1 MNKFKGVF
9 SLVVI
14 VAALG
19 YFVDLYD
26 LVLFGVVRDESLTDI
41 GLKGQALKDAGIS
54 LLNFQMTGF
63 LIGGILWGILGDMKG
78 RLSVLFGTII
88 LYSAAN
94 IANGFVHDLTT
105 YSVLRL
111 IAGIGLAGELG
122 AGVTLVSESLPLE
135 KRGYGTMIVV
145 VFGAFGAVLA
155 AKVGDI
161 GWRNAYFV
169 GGGLGFMLLLLRLGT
184 YESHIYTSIKHTD
197 IKKGAFLHLFTSR
210 ARFLKYLSCILI
222 GLPVWFT
229 IGVLIFS
236 AKEFAAL
243 VHVSGPVVT
252 GKCIMYSYFGLAAGD
267 LICGMASQLLK
278 SRKKAIVIFLFTS
291 MISFL
296 WYLFVRDVSV
306 SYFYFLCFML
316 GAFTGYWAIF
326 VTIASEQFGTNL
338 RATVTTTVP
347 NFVRGATVL
356 ITLSY
361 VALRKFFENHT
372 GSLNNA
378 VMIAALIVG
387 TTCILLSLVAVLNIK
402 ESFSKDLNY
411 VEEIN

>member
-1 MNKFKGVF
+1 LNKFKGVF
-9 SLVVI
+9 SLIVI

-26 LVLFGVVRDESLTDI
+26 LVLFGVVRDESLADI
-41 GLKGQALKDAGIS
+41 GLKGQELKNAGIS
-54 LLNFQMTGF
+54 LLNYQMIGF
-63 LIGGILWGILGDMKG
+63 LIGGIIWGVLGDMKG

-122 AGVTLVSESLPLE
+122 AGVTLVAESMPHE

-145 VFGAFGAVLA
+145 VFGALGAVLA
-155 AKVGDI
+155 SKVGEI

-169 GGGLGFMLLLLRLGT
+169 GGGLGFMLLLLRIGT
-184 YESHIYTSIKHTD
+184 SESQIYAGIKHSN
-197 IKKGAFLHLFTSR
+197 IKKGAFFQLFTSR
-210 ARFLKYLSCILI
+210 RRFLKYLSCILI

-243 VHVSGPVVT
+243 VHVSGTVVT

-267 LICGMASQLLK
+267 LICGMLSQILK
-278 SRKKAIVIFLFTS
+278 SRRKAVVIFLCTS
-291 MISFL
+291 MISFV
-296 WYLFVRDVSV
+296 WYLFIREVTV
-306 SYFYFLCFML
+306 SYFYFLCFIL

-361 VALRKFFENHT
+361 VALRKFFENQT
-372 GSLNNA
+372 GSLNSG
-378 VMIAALIVG
+378 VLYSALIVG
-387 TTCILLSLVAVLNIK
+387 SACILLSLIAVLSIK
-402 ESFSKDLNY
+402 ESFSHDLDY
-411 VEEIN
+411 VEELN